1 MKKRH
6 YFKTLLVGS
15 LFMAGFSFSQKMN
28 ETQAAMDFKKYAKAA
43 ATGNMEDAKAA
54 LERAKTAV
62 DAAAEH
68 PETKESSKTNYY
80 KGEVYMGL
88 YSFTRSKNDFKSAI
102 EAFKKSFN
110 SDKKFQGDIQESV
123 FTYKRNFDNAS
134 FKMYND
140 SMYTEAS
147 DNYYN
152 SVELL
157 SVVGQI
163 DTAALYFSGVA
174 ANQGNLTSIAS
185 ERFKRCAELGYKAPT
200 THLLASQA
208 LRKEK
213 KFSEAKELIINGRK
227 SFPNDRG
234 LLLELV
240 NTSIES
246 GDTKGAESSL
256 VEALSADP
264 TNKQLYYVIGTIYMD
279 LKQND
284 KAEEALNKAIQLD
297 PDYADAQYQ
306 LGAHLL
312 GVASGIRE
320 DASRLKFG
328 DPNYDKLILKSDEV
342 YKKALVPL
350 EAYISKIPN
359 DKAVLT
365 ILFQIHKSLKN
376 SEKALEFK
384 KRADAAQ

>member
-1 MKKRH
+1 M
-6 YFKTLLVGS
+6 T
-15 LFMAGFSFSQKMN
+15 GFSFSQKMN

-43 ATGNMEDAKAA
+43 ATGNMEDAKSA
-54 LERAKTAV
+54 LDRAKSAV

-68 PETKESSKTNYY
+68 PETKENSKTNYY
-80 KGEVYMGL
+80 KGEIYMGL
-88 YSFTRSKNDFKSAI
+88 HSFTRSKNDFKTAI
-102 EAFKKSFN
+102 EAYKKSLN
-110 SDKKFQGDIQESV
+110 SDKKFENDIQESI

-140 SMYTEAS
+140 SMYAEAS

-174 ANQGNLTSIAS
+174 ANQGNLSIIAAD
-185 ERFKRCAELGYKAPT
+185 RFKKCADLGYKAPT

-208 LRKEK
+208 FRKEK
-213 KFSEAKELIINGRK
+213 KFNEAKELIMSGRK
-227 SFPNDRG
+227 SFPSDRG

-256 VEALSADP
+256 VEALAADP

-279 LKQND
+279 LKQNE

-342 YKKALVPL
+342 YRKALVPL

-359 DKAVLT
+359 DKSVLT

-376 SEKALEFK
+376 TDKALEYK

>member
-1 MKKRH
+1 MKKNH
-6 YFKTLLVGS
+6 YFQTFLVGS
-15 LFMAGFSFSQKMN
+15 LFMTGFSFSQKMN

-43 ATGNMEDAKAA
+43 ATGNMEDAKSA
-54 LERAKTAV
+54 LDRAKSAV

-68 PETKESSKTNYY
+68 PETKENSKTNYY
-80 KGEVYMGL
+80 KGEIYMGL
-88 YSFTRSKNDFKSAI
+88 HSFTRSKNDFKTAI
-102 EAFKKSFN
+102 DAYKKSLN
-110 SDKKFQGDIQESV
+110 SDKKFQGDIQESI

-140 SMYTEAS
+140 SLYAEAS

-174 ANQGNLTSIAS
+174 ANQGNLSIIAAD
-185 ERFKRCAELGYKAPT
+185 RFKKCADLGYKAPT

-213 KFSEAKELIINGRK
+213 KFNEAKELIISGRK
-227 SFPNDRG
+227 SFPSDRG

-256 VEALSADP
+256 VEALAADP

-279 LKQND
+279 LKQNE
-284 KAEEALNKAIQLD
+284 KAEEALYKAIQLD

-320 DASRLKFG
+320 EASRLKFG
-328 DPNYDKLILKSDEV
+328 DPTYDKLLAKSDEV

-359 DKAVLT
+359 DKTVLT

-376 SEKALEFK
+376 TEKALEFK